1 MKRRVSSFIIA
12 LALCLNLFP
21 VWVFAADAGA
31 GDGLCPHHPEHTD
44 ACGYAAPVSEQE
56 CAHAHDD
63 SCYTAQ
69 TNCVHQHT
77 AQCDPDPD
85 GAAGADGLA
94 LCAHVCTQ
102 DSGCVTLTLAC
113 PHEHDDAC
121 GYVPA
126 APGAPCG
133 FDCRICP
140 VEDLIGRLPRSVSAG
155 DADQVRTQLDQI
167 YALYGE
173 LSADEQ
179 RQVDLSPCAALLD
192 QLDGMSSEVLDDSL
206 PDMSTI
212 DKIIF
217 DADRSYSS
225 PYLVE
230 KPTMIDT
237 KGHTLTG
244 PNSSAIQIAET
255 GELYFAGKAVSE
267 KGAGVE
273 VQTGGLL
280 SITEQGTAIKGTTY
294 ALDVASGGRVQLSAG
309 TYNGRIAA
317 IRAEDGDLSALLA
330 QGYSYFDPSGKPLSL
345 AEAAAAK
352 TVTVGLCVDHP
363 NKSYAHTAGT
373 TEHTWT
379 CTVCKA
385 EEPEMC
391 TFPFDENGIGSC
403 VCGNGI
409 EIDVDED
416 DLADLVY
423 DGTLKPGRVGL
434 TITLTDGSNKVLV
447 KDTDYKV
454 DYQPRV
460 DAGEI
465 TVTVTGLTFHGT
477 FTKTYQVNQDRPALA
492 WDTAAKPVPIVV
504 AYDGEAVEASTPE
517 QTNDL
522 PPVKINILSTDD
534 LQGYLQYSHRKLGET
549 DYTDGLPI
557 NAGQY
562 EVIVSLPEMQ
572 NFEAAVSDPIELT
585 ISKIA
590 PIATPPM
597 ATTPTFNGKA
607 QELVTP
613 GTRKDVAVRDGVEIE
628 FAENQAGPYSTAIP
642 TGVNAGDYTV
652 WYRTQE
658 SENYSATPATKVGG
672 VLIQRKPLTPFV
684 TLSDYTYLYDGGFK
698 EPKVTVKDDDDATV
712 LLDIEYQVT
721 YQDNRDVGT
730 AKAVVEDKPGGN
742 YAIDRVEVEFQITQR
757 TQETLSITQ
766 KPNSVTYGDVFT
778 LGTSGGSGSGSVTWA
793 ITSGADV
800 AKVDANSGQITVTGD
815 GTATVKATK
824 SGSVTRAGNY
834 EDATDTWTFTAV
846 KKPVTAIVTAE
857 DKPYDGTTAASV
869 HAVVEQGILPG
880 DAVRIDGLTGTFG
893 DADAG
898 ADKTVRVDITNAK
911 ISGNNSEHYKVSY
924 SSTTVTA
931 TIHKAVAEIPAPP
944 AAAVLTYDG
953 TAQTLIAA
961 GAGTAPAGLPVEY
974 ALSEDGPYSTDL
986 PKGTA
991 AGDYTVWYR
1000 IQETANYTGKAPASV
1015 TVTIAK
1021 KAVTPAIA
1029 LSGDGLQ
1036 TDSTTPYF
1044 YIYDG
1049 SAKEPAVTL
1058 TEADGTAI
1066 PAAEYTVAYRNNV
1079 EYGIATVTATAKA
1092 DGNYAFTDV
1101 EETFQIQKRKA
1112 QLVTAPE
1119 AAGDPLTFNTRAQRL
1134 VTPGAGEGGTVVYSV
1149 DGGAYSELIPTG
1161 TKAKDYTVLYK
1172 VAGDDNHSDSD
1183 VGTVIVTI
1191 APKPVTATIELL
1203 DENGD
1208 PLVNYVYDGSAK
1220 EPQVVVKDGSTEIA
1234 AKEYNVVY
1242 RDNVDAGEAK
1252 VNITDKPGGNYTV
1265 TGSDTFVIVKANIVF
1280 TQPPSAAAIIYD
1292 GAAHELLVP
1301 GVTSG
1306 GEVLYALG
1314 SATSTYTAAIP
1325 QATKAGNYTVY
1336 YKVVGDKNHNDFSIA
1351 QVPVTIQRKELTTI
1365 GIELIPDH
1373 FEYDGTVKLPQVV
1386 VKDGKTVLPE
1396 EEYTWTCTETAS
1408 PKDQGTYTITIQ
1420 DAPGGN
1426 YDLTGVTG
1434 NTATF
1439 TIGQTAQAELKIEG
1453 KPADTVYGDT
1463 FTLRTSGGTS
1473 SSAVTWSVT
1482 GGTAAAVDAATGQV
1496 TVTGVGQVT
1505 ITATNP
1511 GGQNYLP
1518 VSDSWTFTAQP
1529 KPVTAEVT
1537 VAGKPYDGGTAATVT
1552 AVDIAAGGLVGT
1564 DAVTIDPASITAAF
1578 DTPNVG
1584 TGKTVTLDTSKVRVT
1599 GADAEKYDIRYPET
1613 ASADITQATT
1623 SITAQPQK
1631 IDPLTY
1637 NREAQALVTAGE
1649 TNVGFLV
1656 YSLDG
1661 TSFSP
1666 EIPTGTGAGT
1676 YTVHYK
1682 VEGTADYTGAA
1693 GGEIDV
1699 AIAPKR
1705 ITPKIELSESS
1716 YVYDG
1721 SKKEPK
1727 ITVKDGNTVIEEE
1740 QYTVAWAGTQGQ
1752 TDAQMLIAAD
1762 TYTATIETVTNGNY
1776 IFTATAKVV
1785 IAAATQ
1791 DALKITGKPERVC
1804 YGDTI
1809 VTLDTTGGSG
1819 NGTVKWGLTAGGTSS
1834 TIDAA
1839 TGRLTVK
1846 DTGSITVTAERT
1858 VPNYGTVSD
1867 TWTFTVEPKP
1877 VTAVV
1882 TVTGKTYD
1890 GTTAVAPGNIT
1901 AVVKPGD
1908 LVDLADTITITGL
1921 TGSYQDA
1928 GAGTGKT
1935 VVLDSTGASTTADP
1949 AKYTVSYPATALADI
1964 TPKQVTVTVALSGDG
1979 LHTDD
1984 SVTPPTY
1991 SYDYDGAEKT
2001 PNVTV
2006 TADDGAVLAAGDYD
2020 VSYADNRNVG
2030 QATVTV
2036 AAKAG
2041 GNYTFNAVEVEF
2053 AIRRAGAALTS
2064 TPQAKDLTYDGTA
2077 QDLVSVGTATGG
2089 TVVYSL
2095 KKDAS
2100 YAPDDP
2106 DGYSEKIPQKTDA
2119 GTYIVY
2125 YKVRGDANH
2134 ADTAPSPVSVTIK
2147 PKQIDPAIT
2156 LTPDRPYVYDGAAHE
2171 PTVTVQDGAVTI
2183 DAAEYSVSYRDNVG
2197 AGTATVTVSNANG
2210 RNYTV
2215 NGTAV
2220 FQIAKA
2226 APVFTAPQPIGGLQ
2240 YTGAA
2245 QALVT
2250 AGGSNDGTVVY
2261 SVNGGNYSATV
2272 PTAVPRGAYTI
2283 QYKVVGDANH
2293 SDTAPATLTV
2303 VIGKNRVNDPTISL
2317 SSTRFVYNNSP
2328 QRPTVTVYDAGGR
2341 PIPEQEYAVA
2351 IAGTK
2356 GNDLVDVDTYT
2367 VTVTTP
2373 DSSNYDIQGDNT
2385 RTYEIVPADQE
2396 NISITGTQALVRYG
2410 DDIQLGVTGGGAGGT
2425 ITWTVEGKGGGT
2437 IDSTI
2442 GGTGLLAVRDVGPIM
2457 VTVKCSKGGNYSDVS
2472 AVWEF
2477 NAGKKPVTA
2486 VVTGVDR
2493 SYVENDRTAA
2503 VNAAVPQREL
2513 VSGDSIT
2520 ITGLTGTFDD
2530 DSVGTDKKVTVDS
2543 SSPSV
2548 SGTNAERYDIT
2559 YPAGTT
2565 ASILGVAATVDT
2577 EPAPVPSLTYDAS
2590 QAQVLVTAGSATGG
2604 TMVYSLDGTSF
2615 APGLPTAKNAGT
2627 YTVYFK
2633 AQGDRNH
2640 TDSEAKSVQ
2649 VTIARQGVTPQIELS
2664 PPRAPYDGGVKRPD
2678 VTLRDNANN
2687 VIPAGEYKVTYV
2699 SDSGENWTDKGD
2711 YTVKIEDISGGNY
2724 SVSTSTAKFTIDATA
2739 QAPLEIVN
2747 KPGLVYYG
2755 DTFTLSAVGGSGGA
2769 KVQWSSSDEN
2779 VAMIDAN
2786 GLVTIKGPG
2795 AATITATKTGGGNYD
2810 TAAAAYPLNA
2820 LRKPVTAIVTAD
2832 DKVFNGKT
2840 NATIHITWEKGALVG
2855 TDQIDTSSLSGAF
2868 EDEHAGTNK
2877 TVTVAGTVVP
2887 DTTAQ
2892 KYEITIP
2899 STATASILKAEA
2911 TAPSLTANDW
2921 VYDGT
2926 ARDLVSGGDA
2936 NTLYAESKDGVYSA
2950 TVPTK
2955 TDAGTYTVW
2964 YKEKG
2969 DADHNDSAPQAIQVT
2984 VSRKPLTADD
2994 ANVELSGGGVQ
3005 KDTDKTYYCMYDGSE
3020 KEPSVIIKDGSAT
3033 IAAGEYAVRYSGNR
3047 DVGTATITITSEPG
3061 GNYEV
3066 NGSVSFEIRQGGAV
3080 LTRSPEAKDLTY
3092 TGQDQ
3097 ELVSVGAATGGTV
3110 VYSLDKDASDDP
3122 DDPDGYSEKIPQKT
3136 AAGTYIVYY
3145 KVRGDA
3151 NHADGTA
3158 VGSVTVT
3165 IKPKEIV
3172 SPKITVSGTYTY
3184 DGAPKEPSGS
3194 AVTVE
3199 DGATLIPSSEYA
3211 LSYQNNIDA
3220 GTATVIVT
3228 NANGGD
3234 YIVSG
3239 TATFTIAKASIDAGN
3254 IIAPAGRENLPYNGA
3269 EQTLAQAGSAAE
3281 GTMVYSLDKGG
3292 PYSPAIPTG
3301 KDRGDYTVWY
3311 KVQGGGN
3318 YEDSTPASVAAS
3330 IVPNAVTKPT
3340 IQVTPPS
3347 VAFNGEKQEPT
3358 VAVQDDSGLPIDGS
3372 EYKVTYTDGGGNP
3385 VTGPT
3390 NVGTYTLTIT
3400 GTTGNYTFTA
3410 NRTAPFEIVPA
3421 GQTPLI
3427 ITGTRER
3434 VYYGD
3439 TIQLDTT
3446 GGNGTVTW
3454 SIDNNTLAGITAD
3467 GLLTIKGVG
3476 QIVVTA
3482 TSSAS
3487 GYADQTATWRL
3498 HAEKKPVT
3506 AVVTAAAKPYDTT
3519 TAATVTAALQSGD
3532 LVGGD
3537 VVTIKLAGSFEDP
3550 NAGTDKKV
3558 IVDSTAP
3565 DFTGSK
3571 GHENYQIAYPR
3582 TTTASILKA
3591 QATDVKAPEAATG
3604 LTYTGDPQALVA
3616 EGSAT
3621 GGVMEYS
3628 LDGKTYSPSLP
3639 TGTNAGS
3646 YEIWYRVKGDGNHE
3660 DTAGEK
3666 LAVPVEIA
3674 QQTVAETD
3682 LIVEF
3687 APPGASYDGQVHRPS
3702 VTVMDGG
3709 GRTIPASEY
3718 SVDYGSTDWTS
3729 VRTHTVTITNK
3740 TGGNYVIPEKSAD
3753 FEILVAGQDPLS
3765 IVGQPGAVRYGDTFT
3780 LSTSGGSGTG
3790 AVSWTSSDTTVAVI
3804 DQNGLVSVRTS
3815 GGPVTITATKAAGGG
3830 FGAMTATWTFSAGKR
3845 SVTPMV
3851 TADDKVFDGTM
3862 NADLRTAWKDG
3873 DLLPGDTIDLTF
3885 LSGTFSDPNVGANKT
3900 VRISGTA
3907 PANDKYAISI
3917 PAATTASITPKPATV
3932 TGVAPNPDLVY
3943 TGRPLELVTEG
3954 SANGG
3959 DVAYSRDGVSYTLEV
3974 PTGTNAGDYS
3984 VWYKALA
3991 GENHKDSAAVKVNV
4005 TIEPKP
4011 VTNPEIDLS
4020 SDSFDYD
4027 GTAKRPD
4034 VVVKDGNTVIAPSE
4048 YTVSYQNNT
4057 AVGTATVVITDAD
4070 GGNYTVSGTESFT
4083 IKAGTAALKD
4093 LPQPRELTY
4102 TGSLQQLVTP
4112 GTAVNGSV
4120 VYALDDEN
4128 GTYSASIPRGKD
4140 AGDYQVWYKVKG
4152 GNGADDT
4159 QPESVTVTIQPKQ
4172 VDPTDLTVLLNNQY
4186 AYSTPYTGS
4195 AITPAPTVILGGQTL
4210 TVGSYQVGYSNNTS
4224 VGTATVTVQSTGRNY
4239 RFFKAVTFEITKGK
4253 AKFLAP
4259 PTARENLVYTGEAQE
4274 LVEAGF
4280 ATDGPM
4286 LYSTDGYTYFPSI
4299 PKAVE
4304 RGKHYVM
4311 AKVQGN
4317 AMLED
4322 SDPVILSVTIG
4333 TNVVASP
4340 TVVLSA
4346 NQMTYTGKELKPTV
4360 TVADDNN
4367 KPIPAGEYT
4376 VTYSDNI
4383 NVGTGKIQIAS
4394 RGDNYSFTASATFE
4408 IVGADQPALTITG
4421 KQDAVYYGDTIQLG
4435 VSGPGTG
4442 TVAWASSDT
4451 DVAAIDQNGVVTVK
4465 KAGSATIT
4473 ATMAAGGGYKEAAGT
4488 WTFLAKAKPVKA
4500 VVSAADKPY
4509 DGGTEAQ
4516 LTVAVSGLVGSDTFD
4531 VSAEG
4536 RFADAAVG
4544 TNKTVFIDRL
4554 TVADEVRAK
4563 YDISWPATT
4572 TASITQKTA
4581 QVTAEPKAKDGLK
4594 YTGDALELIV
4604 PGTAEG
4610 GNLAY
4615 SLDGGS
4621 YTFAVPKATDAG
4633 SYTVWYKVAASD
4645 GNYKDSAPEKVEATI
4660 GVNTDSPTVLC
4671 MPPTVQYDGTEKTP
4685 TVVVRDGSGG
4695 IIPESEYTVELPT
4708 PRIMVGDY
4716 TVTVTDKTGGNY
4728 DFTQAVTGTFKIVKS
4743 SQAPLSITDR
4753 PANVCYGDTFC
4764 LSAIGGSGSGAIV
4777 WSIDKTDIA
4786 TIDANGVVSVKDTGG
4801 FTVTAYRKGADGYSD
4816 SMLDSVPF
4824 VAKVK
4829 PVSPVVTAKDKKYDG
4844 KPDATLTA
4852 SWKSGDLVGD
4862 DELTLTVTGQFDSS
4876 DAGTNKRVDIVTHAA
4891 TGANA
4896 SKYAITW
4903 PDSTTASI
4911 YKVDA
4916 KLDTP
4921 PSDPGL
4927 TYDGSAQALV
4937 IGGTTV
4943 GGIGKIEYSLRQNG
4957 AYSQDIPTGTDAG
4970 PYTVWYRV
4978 ADSVNYTGIAAASI
4992 EVRIGQR
4999 TPTISTAPTASGS
5012 AGQRLSEVGLSG
5024 GAVSVPGAFAWTDPT
5039 AIVVAGKAYEVTF
5052 TPADTV
5058 NYTTATCQVV
5068 ALAGSASTPGGS
5080 SPSGGSSGGG
5090 AGTAGTS
5097 MQTTVQ
5103 NGTAST
5109 VVSAADGSK
5118 LVKEAVESQS
5128 RTIVIKPEIPGTVT
5142 KTQVSIPASTV
5153 SQIQRETGAALTI
5166 STPIADATIPHEAL
5180 DALGREGGTV
5190 SVAAEQ
5196 TGQSVALTLTAGG
5209 KNVERVPGGLTLT
5222 VPAENAGPGT
5232 VAVLVREDGT
5242 RETIQKS
5249 VVENGA
5255 VSIPLDGPATVEI
5268 VDNSKAFADVA
5279 PTDWA
5284 ADAVAFASAREL
5296 FSGTSETTFSPEET
5310 MSRGML
5316 ATVLYRL
5323 EGQPDQAL
5331 TMEDL
5336 GHGYSDVSS
5345 EEWYADGIAWAAENG
5360 IVNGYGDDRFGPND
5374 SVTRE
5379 QFVVMLWR
5387 YAGSPEAKSDRALA
5401 FTDADQ
5407 ASAYALEALRWA
5419 VENGVLNGHG
5429 NGRLAPGGTATRAE
5443 AAQMLKNFM
5452 ENT

>member
-21 VWVFAADAGA
+21 VWVFAADTGA
-31 GDGLCPHHPEHTD
+31 GGGLCPHHPEHTD

-69 TNCVHQHT
+69 TSCVHQHT
-77 AQCDPDPD
+77 AQCDPDLDPD
-85 GAAGADGLA
+85 GAAGADGPA

-102 DSGCVTLTLAC
+102 DSGCVTLTPAC

-140 VEDLIGRLPRSVSAG
+140 IEDLIGRLPRNVSSG
-155 DADQVRTQLDQI
+155 DGDQVRAQLDQI

-192 QLDGMSSEVLDDSL
+192 QLDDMSSEVLDDSL

-212 DKIIF
+212 DKIF
-217 DADRSYSS
+217 LDADKSRTS

-237 KGHTLTG
+237 KGHTLTAT
-244 PNSSAIQIAET
+244 NSSAIQIAET
-255 GELYFAGKAVSE
+255 GELYLAGKVVSE

-280 SITEQGTAIKGTTY
+280 SVTEQGTAIKGTTY
-294 ALDVASGGRVQLSAG
+294 GLDVASGGRVQLSAG
-309 TYNGRIAA
+309 TYNGRTAA
-317 IRAEDGDLSALLA
+317 IRAGDGDLSALLA
-330 QGYSYFDPSGKPLSL
+330 QGYAYFDTAGKSLSL
-345 AEAAAAK
+345 EDAAAAK

-391 TFPFDENGIGSC
+391 TFTFDETGTGSC

-409 EIDVDED
+409 EIAVDESA
-416 DLADLVY
+416 LADLVY
-423 DGTLKPGRVGL
+423 DGTLKPGQVAL
-434 TITLTDGSNKVLV
+434 TVTLTDGSDRVLV

-454 DYQPRV
+454 DFQSRV

-465 TVTVTGLTFHGT
+465 TVTVTGITFQGT

-492 WDTAAKPVPIVV
+492 WDTTAKPVPIVV
-504 AYDGEAVEASTPE
+504 DYDGEAVEASTPE

-522 PPVKINILSTDD
+522 PPVKINIQSTTDD
-534 LQGYLQYSHRKLGET
+534 LQGFLQYSHRKQGEP
-549 DYTDGLPI
+549 DYTDGLPT
-557 NAGQY
+557 NAGRY

-572 NFEAAVSDPIELT
+572 NFEAAVSDPIEL
-585 ISKIA
+585 IINKIA
-590 PIATPPM
+590 PIATPPA
-597 ATTPTFNGKA
+597 ATKPIFNGRA

-613 GTRKDVAVRDGVEIE
+613 GTRKDVAVRDGVEIQ
-628 FAENQAGPYSTAIP
+628 FAENEAGPYSAAIP
-642 TGVNAGDYTV
+642 TGVNAGNYTV

-658 SENYSATPATKVGG
+658 SENYNATPATKVDG

-800 AKVDANSGQITVTGD
+800 AKVDANSGQVTVTGD

-824 SGSVTRAGNY
+824 SGSATRAGNY

-846 KKPVTAIVTAE
+846 QKPVTAIVTAE
-857 DKPYDGTTAASV
+857 DKPYDSTKDAAV
-869 HAVVEQGILPG
+869 HAVVEEGVLSG
-880 DAVRIDGLTGTFG
+880 DAVTIAGLTGTFD
-893 DADAG
+893 DAEAG
-898 ADKTVRVDITNAK
+898 ADKTVRVDTTNAR

-931 TIHKAVAEIPAPP
+931 TIHKAVAEIATPP
-944 AAAVLTYDG
+944 AAATLTYDG
-953 TAQTLIAA
+953 TAQTLIDA
-961 GAGTAPAGLPVEY
+961 GAETTPANLPVEY

-991 AGDYTVWYR
+991 AGNYTVWYK

-1015 TVTIAK
+1015 PVTIAK

-1029 LSGDGLQ
+1029 LGGDGLQ
-1036 TDSTTPYF
+1036 TDSTATPPTYF

-1049 SAKEPAVTL
+1049 AAKEPAVTL
-1058 TEADGTAI
+1058 TEAGGTAI

-1079 EYGIATVTATAKA
+1079 GVGTATVTVTAKA
-1092 DGNYAFTDV
+1092 DGNYSFPDV
-1101 EETFQIQKRKA
+1101 EETFAIRQRKA

-1119 AAGDPLTFNTRAQRL
+1119 AAGDPLTYNTRPQRL
-1134 VTPGAGEGGTVVYSV
+1134 VTPGAGEGGVMVYSV
-1149 DGGAYSELIPTG
+1149 DGGTTYSEQIPTK
-1161 TKAKDYTVLYK
+1161 TDAAEYTVHYK
-1172 VAGDDNHSDSD
+1172 VAGDANHSDSD

-1220 EPQVVVKDGSTEIA
+1220 KPRVVVKDGSTVIA
-1234 AKEYNVVY
+1234 AGEYNVIY
-1242 RDNVDAGEAK
+1242 SNNVDAGEAK

-1265 TGSDTFVIVKANIVF
+1265 TGSATFVIVKTNIVF
-1280 TQPPSAAAIIYD
+1280 TQPPSAAAIVYD

-1325 QATKAGNYTVY
+1325 QATKAGDYTVY
-1336 YKVVGDKNHNDFSIA
+1336 YKVVGDKNHNDFSIT

-1365 GIELIPDH
+1365 GIELIPDR

-1396 EEYTWTCTETAS
+1396 EEYTWTCDETS
-1408 PKDQGTYTITIQ
+1408 PTNQGTYTITIQ
-1420 DAPGGN
+1420 DATGGN
-1426 YDLTGVTG
+1426 YDLSKATG

-1439 TIGQTAQAELKIEG
+1439 TIGQTAQAELKIED

-1463 FTLRTSGGTS
+1463 FTLGTSGGTS
-1473 SSAVTWSVT
+1473 SSAVTWKVT
-1482 GGTAAAVDAATGQV
+1482 GGTAAAVNENTGEV

-1511 GGQNYLP
+1511 GDQNYLP

-1537 VAGKPYDGGTAATVT
+1537 VAGKPYDGGTAATVD
-1552 AVDIAAGGLVGT
+1552 AVAIAAGDLVGG
-1564 DAVTIDPASITAAF
+1564 DVVTIDPASITAAF

-1584 TGKTVTLDTSKVRVT
+1584 TDKTVTLDTSKVQVT
-1599 GADAEKYDIRYPET
+1599 GADAGKYDISYPET
-1613 ASADITQATT
+1613 VRSEITQAAA
-1623 SITAQPQK
+1623 SITTLPQK

-1637 NREAQALVTAGE
+1637 NREAQALVTAGK

-1682 VEGTADYTGAA
+1682 VEGTADYTGVAEA
-1693 GGEIDV
+1693 TIDV
-1699 AIAPKR
+1699 TIGPKS

-1727 ITVKDGNTVIEEE
+1727 ITVKDGNAVIEEE
-1740 QYTVAWAGTQGQ
+1740 QYTVAWAGTKGQ
-1752 TDAQMLIAAD
+1752 TDAEMLIAAD
-1762 TYTATIETVTNGNY
+1762 TYTATIETVANGNY
-1776 IFTATAKVV
+1776 TFTATAEVT
-1785 IAAATQ
+1785 IAEATQ
-1791 DALKITGKPERVC
+1791 DALKITGKPEHVR

-1819 NGTVKWGLTAGGTSS
+1819 NGTVKWSLTTGGTSS
-1834 TIDAA
+1834 TIDPD

-1846 DTGSITVTAERT
+1846 DTGSITVKAERT

-1867 TWTFTVEPKP
+1867 SWTFTVEPKP

-1890 GTTAVAPGNIT
+1890 RTTDVADGAIT
-1901 AVVKPGD
+1901 AVVSTSD
-1908 LVDLADTITITGL
+1908 LVDSGDTITITGL

-1935 VVLDSTGASTTADP
+1935 VVLDSTNASTTADP
-1949 AKYTVSYPATALADI
+1949 DKYAVSYPATALADI
-1964 TPKQVTVTVALSGDG
+1964 APKQVTVTVELSGDG
-1979 LHTDD
+1979 LHTDTTA
-1984 SVTPPTY
+1984 TPKY

-2001 PNVTV
+2001 PDVTV
-2006 TADDGAVLAAGDYD
+2006 TADDGTELSAGDYD
-2020 VSYADNRNVG
+2020 VSYANNRNVG

-2041 GNYTFNAVEVEF
+2041 GNYTFNAVEVKF
-2053 AIRRAGAALTS
+2053 TIQRAGAVLTS

-2095 KKDAS
+2095 DK
-2100 YAPDDP
+2100 DDP
-2106 DGYSEKIPQKTDA
+2106 AGYSEAIPQKTNA

-2147 PKQIDPAIT
+2147 PKPVDPAIT
-2156 LTPDRPYVYDGAAHE
+2156 LTPDRDYVYDGAAHK
-2171 PTVTVQDGAVTI
+2171 PTVTVKDGAVTI
-2183 DAAEYSVSYRDNVG
+2183 APAEYSVSYRDNVN
-2197 AGTATVTVSNANG
+2197 AGTATVTVGNANG
-2210 RNYTV
+2210 GNYTV

-2226 APVFTAPQPIGGLQ
+2226 APAVTAPTAIAGLQ
-2240 YTGAA
+2240 YNGAA

-2272 PTAVPRGAYTI
+2272 PTAVARGAYKI
-2283 QYKVVGDANH
+2283 QYKVLGDANH
-2293 SDTAPATLTV
+2293 SDTAPVELTV
-2303 VIGKNRVNDPTISL
+2303 EIGKNTVNDPTISL
-2317 SSTRFVYNNSP
+2317 SSNRFVYNNSP

-2341 PIPEQEYAVA
+2341 PIPEQEYEVT

-2356 GNDLVDVDTYT
+2356 GNDLVNVDTYT

-2373 DSSNYDIQGDNT
+2373 VSSNYDIQGVNT
-2385 RTYEIVPADQE
+2385 RDYEIVPADQE

-2425 ITWTVEGKGGGT
+2425 ITWTVKGKNGGT
-2437 IDSTI
+2437 IDSEI
-2442 GGTGLLAVRDVGPIM
+2442 GGTGLLTVRDVGPVV
-2457 VTVKCSKGGNYSDVS
+2457 VTVTCSKGGNYSDVS

-2486 VVTGVDR
+2486 VLTGVDR
-2493 SYVENDRTAA
+2493 PYAENDRTAE
-2503 VNAAVPQREL
+2503 VNAVVPQREL

-2520 ITGLTGTFDD
+2520 ITGLTGVFDD

-2548 SGTNAERYDIT
+2548 SGTNAGRYDIT

-2577 EPAPVPSLTYDAS
+2577 KPEPVSSLTYDAG
-2590 QAQVLVTAGSATGG
+2590 QAQALVTPGSATGG

-2640 TDSEAKSVQ
+2640 TDSEAESVQ
-2649 VTIARQGVTPQIELS
+2649 ATIDRQGVTPQIELS

-2678 VTLRDNANN
+2678 VTLRDAKNN

-2699 SDSGENWTDKGD
+2699 SDSGENWTDKGE

-2724 SVSTSTAKFTIDATA
+2724 SVSESTAEFTIDATA

-2747 KPGLVYYG
+2747 KPGLVHYG
-2755 DTFTLSAVGGSGGA
+2755 DTFTLSAVGGSGGEQ
-2769 KVQWSSSDEN
+2769 VQWSSSDGN
-2779 VAMIDAN
+2779 IAQIDAN
-2786 GLVTIKGPG
+2786 GFVTIKGTG
-2795 AATITATKTGGGNYD
+2795 SATITATKAGGGNYD
-2810 TAAAAYPLNA
+2810 TATATYPLNA
-2820 LRKPVTAIVTAD
+2820 LSKPVTAIVTAD
-2832 DKVFNGKT
+2832 DKVFDGKT
-2840 NATIHITWEKGALVG
+2840 NAVIHITWENGALVG
-2855 TDQIDTSSLSGAF
+2855 TDQIDTSDLRGAF
-2868 EDEHAGTNK
+2868 VDEHAGTNK
-2877 TVTVAGTVVP
+2877 TVNVTGTVVS
-2887 DTTAQ
+2887 DATAQ
-2892 KYEITIP
+2892 KYDITIP

-2911 TAPSLTANDW
+2911 TAPNLTANDR

-2926 ARDLVSGGDA
+2926 AQALVTGGNDA

-2955 TDAGTYTVW
+2955 IDAGTYTVW

-2984 VSRKPLTADD
+2984 VSRKTLAAGD

-3005 KDTDKTYYCMYDGSE
+3005 KDTDGTYYCAYDGSE
-3020 KEPSVIIKDGSAT
+3020 KEPSVIIKDGSAV
-3033 IAAGEYAVRYSGNR
+3033 IPAGEYAVRYSDNR
-3047 DVGTATITITSEPG
+3047 DVGTATVTITSEPG

-3066 NGSVSFEIRQGGAV
+3066 SGSVQFEIREGSAQ

-3097 ELVSVGAATGGTV
+3097 ELVTVGAATGGHIEYALDGVT
-3110 VYSLDKDASDDP
+3110 YSRD
-3122 DDPDGYSEKIPQKT
+3122 IPK
-3136 AAGTYIVYY
+3136 AANAGTYTVSY
-3145 KVRGDA
+3145 KVVGDD
-3151 NHADGTA
+3151 NHADGTTM
-3158 VGSVTVT
+3158 GSVTVT
-3165 IKPKEIV
+3165 IKPREIV
-3172 SPKITVSGTYTY
+3172 SPKITVSGTYIY
-3184 DGAPKEPSGS
+3184 DGNPKEPKDTD
-3194 AVTVE
+3194 VTVE
-3199 DGATLIPSSEYA
+3199 DGSTTIPDSEYT
-3211 LSYQNNIDA
+3211 LSYRDNIDA

-3228 NANGGD
+3228 NANGGN

-3239 TATFTIAKASIDAGN
+3239 TATFTIAKASIDPADITAPTSLGN
-3254 IIAPAGRENLPYNGA
+3254 LRYNGA
-3269 EQTLAQAGSAAE
+3269 EQALAQAGSADK
-3281 GTMVYSLDKGG
+3281 GTMVYSLDQNG
-3292 PYSPAIPTG
+3292 PYSPAIPTK

-3318 YEDSTPASVAAS
+3318 YQDSTPASVTAS
-3330 IVPNAVTKPT
+3330 IIPNEVTKPT

-3347 VAFNGEKQEPT
+3347 VTFNGERQEPT

-3372 EYKVTYTDGGGNP
+3372 EYSVTYTDANDAP

-3390 NVGTYTLTIT
+3390 NVGEYTLTIT
-3400 GTTGNYTFTA
+3400 AATGNYTFTA
-3410 NRTAPFEIVPA
+3410 NCTATFEIVPA

-3476 QIVVTA
+3476 QVVVTA

-3506 AVVTAAAKPYDTT
+3506 AVVTAAAKTYDGNT
-3519 TAATVTAALQSGD
+3519 TADVTATLQSGD
-3532 LVGGD
+3532 LVDGD
-3537 VVTIKLAGSFEDP
+3537 TVTIKLKGSFEDP

-3565 DFTGSK
+3565 DFTGST

-3591 QATDVKAPEAATG
+3591 QVTDLEAPEAAAG

-3666 LAVPVEIA
+3666 LAAPVKIA
-3674 QQTVAETD
+3674 RQTVAETD

-3687 APPGASYDGQVHRPS
+3687 TPPGASYDGQVHRPS
-3702 VTVMDGG
+3702 VTVMDAG

-3718 SVDYGSTDWTS
+3718 SVGYGATDWTG
-3729 VRTHTVTITNK
+3729 VGTHTVTITNK
-3740 TGGNYVIPEKSAD
+3740 TGGNYVIPEKSAV

-3790 AVSWTSSDTTVAVI
+3790 AVSWTSSDTTVAAI
-3804 DQNGLVSVRTS
+3804 DQNGLVRVLTS

-3845 SVTPMV
+3845 SVTPVV
-3851 TADDKVFDGTM
+3851 TADDKVFDGNV
-3862 NADLRTAWKDG
+3862 NASLHAAWKDG
-3873 DLLPGDTIDLTF
+3873 DLLPDDTIDLTS
-3885 LSGTFSDPNVGANKT
+3885 LSGTFSDPNVGTNKT

-3907 PANDKYAISI
+3907 PASDKYAISI
-3917 PAATTASITPKPATV
+3917 PATTTASITPKPATV
-3932 TGVAPNPDLVY
+3932 TGVAPNTDLVY

-3954 SANGG
+3954 SADGG
-3959 DVAYSRDGVSYTLEV
+3959 NVAYSRDGVSYTLEV
-3974 PTGTNAGDYS
+3974 PTGTKAGEYS

-3991 GENHKDSAAVKVNV
+3991 GENHKDSAAVKVIV
-4005 TIEPKP
+4005 TIEPKE
-4011 VTNPEIDLS
+4011 VTAPTIELS

-4034 VVVKDGNTVIAPSE
+4034 VVVKDGSTVIAPSE

-4057 AVGTATVVITDAD
+4057 AVGDATVTITDAE
-4070 GGNYTVSGTESFT
+4070 GGNYTVSGTKNFT

-4112 GTAVNGSV
+4112 GTAVNGRV
-4120 VYALDDEN
+4120 VYALDE
-4128 GTYSASIPRGKD
+4128 GGPYSASIPRGKD
-4140 AGDYQVWYKVKG
+4140 AGDYEVWYKVQG
-4152 GNGADDT
+4152 DNGAADT
-4159 QPESVTVTIQPKQ
+4159 EPDLVTVTIQPKQ
-4172 VDPTDLTVLLNNQY
+4172 VDPMDLTVLLNNQY
-4186 AYSTPYTGS
+4186 AYSTTYTGS
-4195 AITPAPTVILGGQTL
+4195 PITPAPTVILGGQTL
-4210 TVGSYQVGYSNNTS
+4210 TVGSYLPIYSNNTN
-4224 VGTATVTVQSTGRNY
+4224 VGTATVTVQSMGDGNY

-4253 AKFLAP
+4253 AKFLAR
-4259 PTARENLVYTGEAQE
+4259 PTAKGGLVYTGEAQE
-4274 LVEAGF
+4274 LVTKGF
-4280 ATDGPM
+4280 ATDGLV
-4286 LYSTDGYTYFPSI
+4286 LYSTDGYTYSLSI

-4304 RGKHYVM
+4304 QGEHYVI
-4311 AKVQGN
+4311 ARCR
-4317 AMLED
+4317 AM
-4322 SDPVILSVTIG
+4322 
-4333 TNVVASP
+4333 
-4340 TVVLSA
+4340 
-4346 NQMTYTGKELKPTV
+4346 
-4360 TVADDNN
+4360 
-4367 KPIPAGEYT
+4367 
-4376 VTYSDNI
+4376 
-4383 NVGTGKIQIAS
+4383 
-4394 RGDNYSFTASATFE
+4394 RC
-4408 IVGADQPALTITG
+4408 
-4421 KQDAVYYGDTIQLG
+4421 
-4435 VSGPGTG
+4435 
-4442 TVAWASSDT
+4442 WR
-4451 DVAAIDQNGVVTVK
+4451 
-4465 KAGSATIT
+4465 T
-4473 ATMAAGGGYKEAAGT
+4473 AT
-4488 WTFLAKAKPVKA
+4488 L
-4500 VVSAADKPY
+4500 
-4509 DGGTEAQ
+4509 
-4516 LTVAVSGLVGSDTFD
+4516 
-4531 VSAEG
+4531 
-4536 RFADAAVG
+4536 
-4544 TNKTVFIDRL
+4544 
-4554 TVADEVRAK
+4554 
-4563 YDISWPATT
+4563 
-4572 TASITQKTA
+4572 
-4581 QVTAEPKAKDGLK
+4581 
-4594 YTGDALELIV
+4594 
-4604 PGTAEG
+4604 
-4610 GNLAY
+4610 
-4615 SLDGGS
+4615 
-4621 YTFAVPKATDAG
+4621 
-4633 SYTVWYKVAASD
+4633 
-4645 GNYKDSAPEKVEATI
+4645 
-4660 GVNTDSPTVLC
+4660 
-4671 MPPTVQYDGTEKTP
+4671 
-4685 TVVVRDGSGG
+4685 
-4695 IIPESEYTVELPT
+4695 
-4708 PRIMVGDY
+4708 
-4716 TVTVTDKTGGNY
+4716 
-4728 DFTQAVTGTFKIVKS
+4728 
-4743 SQAPLSITDR
+4743 
-4753 PANVCYGDTFC
+4753 
-4764 LSAIGGSGSGAIV
+4764 
-4777 WSIDKTDIA
+4777 
-4786 TIDANGVVSVKDTGG
+4786 
-4801 FTVTAYRKGADGYSD
+4801 
-4816 SMLDSVPF
+4816 
-4824 VAKVK
+4824 
-4829 PVSPVVTAKDKKYDG
+4829 
-4844 KPDATLTA
+4844 
-4852 SWKSGDLVGD
+4852 
-4862 DELTLTVTGQFDSS
+4862 
-4876 DAGTNKRVDIVTHAA
+4876 
-4891 TGANA
+4891 
-4896 SKYAITW
+4896 
-4903 PDSTTASI
+4903 
-4911 YKVDA
+4911 
-4916 KLDTP
+4916 
-4921 PSDPGL
+4921 
-4927 TYDGSAQALV
+4927 
-4937 IGGTTV
+4937 
-4943 GGIGKIEYSLRQNG
+4943 
-4957 AYSQDIPTGTDAG
+4957 
-4970 PYTVWYRV
+4970 
-4978 ADSVNYTGIAAASI
+4978 
-4992 EVRIGQR
+4992 
-4999 TPTISTAPTASGS
+4999 
-5012 AGQRLSEVGLSG
+5012 
-5024 GAVSVPGAFAWTDPT
+5024 
-5039 AIVVAGKAYEVTF
+5039 
-5052 TPADTV
+5052 
-5058 NYTTATCQVV
+5058 
-5068 ALAGSASTPGGS
+5068 
-5080 SPSGGSSGGG
+5080 
-5090 AGTAGTS
+5090 
-5097 MQTTVQ
+5097 
-5103 NGTAST
+5103 
-5109 VVSAADGSK
+5109 
-5118 LVKEAVESQS
+5118 
-5128 RTIVIKPEIPGTVT
+5128 
-5142 KTQVSIPASTV
+5142 
-5153 SQIQRETGAALTI
+5153 
-5166 STPIADATIPHEAL
+5166 
-5180 DALGREGGTV
+5180 
-5190 SVAAEQ
+5190 
-5196 TGQSVALTLTAGG
+5196 
-5209 KNVERVPGGLTLT
+5209 
-5222 VPAENAGPGT
+5222 
-5232 VAVLVREDGT
+5232 
-5242 RETIQKS
+5242 
-5249 VVENGA
+5249 
-5255 VSIPLDGPATVEI
+5255 
-5268 VDNSKAFADVA
+5268 
-5279 PTDWA
+5279 
-5284 ADAVAFASAREL
+5284 
-5296 FSGTSETTFSPEET
+5296 
-5310 MSRGML
+5310 
-5316 ATVLYRL
+5316 
-5323 EGQPDQAL
+5323 
-5331 TMEDL
+5331 
-5336 GHGYSDVSS
+5336 
-5345 EEWYADGIAWAAENG
+5345 
-5360 IVNGYGDDRFGPND
+5360 
-5374 SVTRE
+5374 
-5379 QFVVMLWR
+5379 
-5387 YAGSPEAKSDRALA
+5387 
-5401 FTDADQ
+5401 
-5407 ASAYALEALRWA
+5407 
-5419 VENGVLNGHG
+5419 
-5429 NGRLAPGGTATRAE
+5429 
-5443 AAQMLKNFM
+5443 
-5452 ENT
+5452 

>member
-21 VWVFAADAGA
+21 VWVFAADTGA
-31 GDGLCPHHPEHTD
+31 GGGLCPHHPEHTD

-69 TNCVHQHT
+69 TSCVHQHT
-77 AQCDPDPD
+77 AQCDPDLDPD
-85 GAAGADGLA
+85 GAAGADGPA

-102 DSGCVTLTLAC
+102 DSGCVVLTPAC

-140 VEDLIGRLPRSVSAG
+140 IEDLIGRLPRSVSAS
-155 DADQVRTQLDQI
+155 DKDQVRAQLDQI

-192 QLDGMSSEVLDDSL
+192 QLDDMSSEVLDDSL

-212 DKIIF
+212 DKIIL
-217 DADRSYSS
+217 DADKSRTS

-244 PNSSAIQIAET
+244 TNSSAIQIAET
-255 GELYFAGKAVSE
+255 GELYLAGKVVSE

-280 SITEQGTAIKGTTY
+280 SVTEQGTAIKGTTY
-294 ALDVASGGRVQLSAG
+294 GLDVASGGRVQLSAG
-309 TYNGRIAA
+309 TYNGRTAA
-317 IRAEDGDLSALLA
+317 IRAGDGDLSALLA
-330 QGYSYFDPSGKPLSL
+330 QGYAYFDTAGKSLSL

-391 TFPFDENGIGSC
+391 TFTFDETGTGSC

-409 EIDVDED
+409 EIAVDESA
-416 DLADLVY
+416 LADLVY
-423 DGTLKPGRVGL
+423 DGTLKPGQVAL
-434 TITLTDGSNKVLV
+434 TVTLTDGSNKVLL
-447 KDTDYKV
+447 KGTDYNV

-465 TVTVTGLTFHGT
+465 TVTVTGITFHGT
-477 FTKTYQVNQDRPALA
+477 FTKTYLVSQDRPALE
-492 WDTAAKPVPIVV
+492 WDAAKPVSIVV
-504 AYDGEAVEASTPE
+504 DYDGEAVEASTPE
-517 QTNDL
+517 QTGDL
-522 PPVKINILSTDD
+522 PPVKINIQSTTDD
-534 LQGYLQYSHRKLGET
+534 LQDFLQYSHKKLEET
-549 DYTDGLPI
+549 DYTDGLPT

-572 NFEAAVSDPIELT
+572 NFEAAVSDPIGLT
-585 ISKIA
+585 INKID
-590 PIATPPM
+590 PIATAPT

-628 FAENQAGPYSTAIP
+628 FAENQAGPFSTAIP

-658 SENYSATPATKVGG
+658 SENYNATPATKVDG

-698 EPKVTVKDDDDATV
+698 EPKVTVKDDDDVTV
-712 LLDIEYQVT
+712 LLDIEYEVT

-742 YAIDRVEVEFQITQR
+742 YAIKPVEVKFQITQR
-757 TQETLSITQ
+757 TQDTLSITQ

-778 LGTSGGSGSGSVTWA
+778 LSTSGGSGSGRVTWA
-793 ITSGADV
+793 ITDGADV
-800 AKVDANSGQITVTGD
+800 ATVDANSGQVTVTGH

-824 SGSVTRAGNY
+824 SGAETRAGNY

-846 KKPVTAIVTAE
+846 QKPVTAIVTAE
-857 DKPYDGTTAASV
+857 DKPYDGTEIAAV
-869 HAVVEQGILPG
+869 HAVVKEGVLSG
-880 DAVRIDGLTGTFG
+880 DAVQIAGLTGTFG
-893 DADAG
+893 DAEAG

-911 ISGNNSEHYKVSY
+911 ITGKNSEHYEVSY

-991 AGDYTVWYR
+991 AGNYTVWYR
-1000 IQETANYTGKAPASV
+1000 IQETANYTGKAPESV
-1015 TVTIAK
+1015 PVTIAK
-1021 KAVTPAIA
+1021 KPVTPAIA

-1049 SAKEPAVTL
+1049 AAKEPAVTL
-1058 TEADGTAI
+1058 TEAGGTEI

-1079 EYGIATVTATAKA
+1079 GVGTATVTVTAKA
-1092 DGNYAFTDV
+1092 DGNYSFNDV
-1101 EETFQIQKRKA
+1101 TETFQIQKRKA

-1119 AAGDPLTFNTRAQRL
+1119 AAGDPLTYNTRPQRL

-1149 DGGAYSELIPTG
+1149 DGGATYSELIPTK
-1161 TKAKDYTVLYK
+1161 TDAADYTVHYK
-1172 VAGDDNHSDSD
+1172 VEGDTNHSDSD
-1183 VGTVIVTI
+1183 VGTVTVTI

-1203 DENGD
+1203 DEHGAF
-1208 PLVNYVYDGSAK
+1208 LVNYVYDGSAK
-1220 EPQVVVKDGSTEIA
+1220 KPQVVVKDGSTEIDA
-1234 AKEYNVVY
+1234 GEYNVIY
-1242 RDNVDAGEAK
+1242 SNNVDAGEAK

-1265 TGSDTFVIVKANIVF
+1265 TGSATFVIVKANIVF
-1280 TQPPSAAAIIYD
+1280 DPAPSAAPIVYD

-1301 GVTSG
+1301 GETSG

-1325 QATKAGNYTVY
+1325 QATKAGDYTVY
-1336 YKVVGDKNHNDFSIA
+1336 YKVVGDKNHNDFSIT

-1365 GIELIPDH
+1365 GIELIPDR

-1396 EEYTWTCTETAS
+1396 EEYTWTCTETS
-1408 PKDQGTYTITIQ
+1408 PTDQGTYTITIE

-1426 YDLTGVTG
+1426 YDLSKATG

-1439 TIGQTAQAELKIEG
+1439 TIGQTAQAELKIED

-1473 SSAVTWSVT
+1473 SSDVTWSVT
-1482 GGTAAAVDAATGQV
+1482 GGTAAAVDAATGEV

-1511 GGQNYLP
+1511 GDQNYLP

-1537 VAGKPYDGGTAATVT
+1537 VAEKPYDGGTAATVT
-1552 AVDIAAGGLVGT
+1552 AVAIAAGGLVGT
-1564 DAVTIDPASITAAF
+1564 DKVTIDPASITAAF

-1584 TGKTVTLDTSKVRVT
+1584 TDKTVTLDTSKVQVT
-1599 GADAEKYDIRYPET
+1599 GADVGKYDIRYPET
-1613 ASADITQATT
+1613 VDSEITQAAA
-1623 SITAQPQK
+1623 SITTAPQK

-1637 NREAQALVTAGE
+1637 NREAQALVTAGK

-1661 TSFSP
+1661 TSFSR

-1682 VEGTADYTGAA
+1682 VEGTADYTG
-1693 GGEIDV
+1693 V
-1699 AIAPKR
+1699 AEATIVVTIGPKS

-1727 ITVKDGNTVIEEE
+1727 ITVKDGNAVIEEE
-1740 QYTVAWAGTQGQ
+1740 QYTVTWAGTKSQG
-1752 TDAQMLIAAD
+1752 DDQMLIAAD
-1762 TYTATIETVTNGNY
+1762 TYTATIETVPNGNY
-1776 IFTATAKVV
+1776 TFTATAKVV
-1785 IAAATQ
+1785 IAEATQ
-1791 DALKITGKPERVC
+1791 DALKITGKSEHVR

-1819 NGTVKWGLTAGGTSS
+1819 NGTVKWSLTTGGTSS
-1834 TIDAA
+1834 TIDED
-1839 TGRLTVK
+1839 TGRLAVK
-1846 DTGSITVTAERT
+1846 DTGSITVKAERT

-1890 GTTAVAPGNIT
+1890 ATTAVADGAIT
-1901 AVVKPGD
+1901 AVVSTSD
-1908 LVDLADTITITGL
+1908 LVDPNDTFTISGL

-1935 VVLDSTGASTTADP
+1935 VVLDSTGANATADP
-1949 AKYTVSYPATALADI
+1949 AKYAVSYPATALADI
-1964 TPKQVTVTVALSGDG
+1964 EPKQVTVTVALSGDG
-1979 LHTDD
+1979 LHTDS

-2006 TADDGAVLAAGDYD
+2006 TADDGAKLAASDYD
-2020 VSYADNRNVG
+2020 VSYANNRNVG
-2030 QATVTV
+2030 EATVTV

-2041 GNYTFNAVEVEF
+2041 GNYTFNAVKVNF
-2053 AIRRAGAALTS
+2053 AIRRAGAVLTS

-2156 LTPDRPYVYDGAAHE
+2156 LTPDRPYVYDGMAHE
-2171 PTVTVQDGAVTI
+2171 PAVTVKDGAVTI
-2183 DAAEYSVSYRDNVG
+2183 APAEYSVSYRDNVG

-2210 RNYTV
+2210 GNYTV

-2272 PTAVPRGAYTI
+2272 PTAVARGTYTI

-2293 SDTAPATLTV
+2293 SDTDPATLTV
-2303 VIGKNRVNDPTISL
+2303 EIGKNTVNNPTISL
-2317 SSTRFVYNNSP
+2317 SSNRFVYNNSP

-2341 PIPEQEYAVA
+2341 PIPEQEYTVT
-2351 IAGTK
+2351 IAGTN
-2356 GNDLVDVDTYT
+2356 GNTGIVNVDTYT

-2373 DSSNYDIQGDNT
+2373 DSSNYDIQGINT
-2385 RTYEIVPADQE
+2385 RDYEIVPADQE

-2425 ITWTVEGKGGGT
+2425 ITWTVKGKGGGA
-2437 IDSTI
+2437 IDSEI
-2442 GGTGLLAVRDVGPIM
+2442 GGTGLLTVRDVGPM
-2457 VTVKCSKGGNYSDVS
+2457 VVTVKCSKGGNYSDVS

-2493 SYVENDRTAA
+2493 PYAKDNKSAE
-2503 VNAAVPQREL
+2503 VNAVVPQREL

-2548 SGTNAERYDIT
+2548 SGTNADRYDIT

-2577 EPAPVPSLTYDAS
+2577 APAPVPSLTYDAGR
-2590 QAQVLVTAGSATGG
+2590 AQVLVTAGSATGG

-2640 TDSEAKSVQ
+2640 TDSEAESVQ
-2649 VTIARQGVTPQIELS
+2649 ATIDRQGVTPQIELS
-2664 PPRAPYDGGVKRPD
+2664 PPRTPYDGGVKRPD
-2678 VTLRDNANN
+2678 VTLRDAKNN
-2687 VIPAGEYKVTYV
+2687 VIPVGEYKVTYV
-2699 SDSGENWTDKGD
+2699 SDGGANWTDQGE
-2711 YTVKIEDISGGNY
+2711 YTVKIEDINGGNY
-2724 SVSTSTAKFTIDATA
+2724 MVSTSTAKFTIDATA

-2747 KPGLVYYG
+2747 KPGLVHYG

-2769 KVQWSSSDEN
+2769 KVEWKSSDE
-2779 VAMIDAN
+2779 AIAQIDAN
-2786 GLVTIKGPG
+2786 GFVTITGTG
-2795 AATITATKTGGGNYD
+2795 SATITATKAGGGNYD
-2810 TAAAAYPLNA
+2810 TATATYPLNA
-2820 LRKPVTAIVTAD
+2820 LKKPVTAIVTAD
-2832 DKVFNGKT
+2832 DKVFDGKT
-2840 NATIHITWEKGALVG
+2840 DAVIHITWEQGALVG
-2855 TDQIDTSSLSGAF
+2855 TDQINTSGLRGAF
-2868 EDEHAGTNK
+2868 KDVHAGTNK
-2877 TVTVAGTVVP
+2877 TVNVTGTVVS
-2887 DTTAQ
+2887 DDTAQ

-2911 TAPSLTANDW
+2911 TAPNLTANDR

-2926 ARDLVSGGDA
+2926 AQALVTGGNDA

-2984 VSRKPLTADD
+2984 VSRKTLAADGT
-2994 ANVELSGGGVQ
+2994 NVELSGGGVR
-3005 KDTDKTYYCMYDGSE
+3005 KDTDGRYYCAYDGNE
-3020 KEPSVIIKDGSAT
+3020 KEPSVIIKDGSAV
-3033 IAAGEYAVRYSGNR
+3033 IPAGEYAVRYSDNR
-3047 DVGTATITITSEPG
+3047 DVGTATVTITSEPG

-3066 NGSVSFEIRQGGAV
+3066 GGSVSFEIRQGGAQ
-3080 LTRSPEAKDLTY
+3080 LTRSPQAKDLTY

-3097 ELVSVGAATGGTV
+3097 ELVTVGAATGGHIEYAVDGGT
-3110 VYSLDKDASDDP
+3110 YSGD
-3122 DDPDGYSEKIPQKT
+3122 IPK
-3136 AAGTYIVYY
+3136 AVNAGTYTVSY
-3145 KVRGDA
+3145 KVVGDA
-3151 NHADGTA
+3151 NHADGTT
-3158 VGSVTVT
+3158 GSVTVT
-3165 IKPKEIV
+3165 IKPREIV

-3184 DGAPKEPSGS
+3184 DGTPQEPSGA

-3199 DGATLIPSSEYA
+3199 DGSTPIPDSEYT
-3211 LSYQNNIDA
+3211 LSYRDNIDA

-3239 TATFTIAKASIDAGN
+3239 TATFTIAKASIDPAD
-3254 IIAPAGRENLPYNGA
+3254 ITAPTSLGNLPYNGA
-3269 EQTLAQAGSAAE
+3269 EQALAQAGSADE
-3281 GTMVYSLDKGG
+3281 GTMVYSLDKDG

-3301 KDRGDYTVWY
+3301 KDRGGYTVWY

-3318 YEDSTPASVAAS
+3318 YEDSAPASVAAS
-3330 IVPNAVTKPT
+3330 IVSNAVTTPT

-3347 VAFNGEKQEPT
+3347 VTFNGEKQEPT

-3372 EYKVTYTDGGGNP
+3372 EYSVTYTDGGGSA

-3390 NVGTYTLTIT
+3390 NVGKYTLTIAAA
-3400 GTTGNYTFTA
+3400 TGNYTFTT
-3410 NRTAPFEIVPA
+3410 NCTATFEIVPA

-3476 QIVVTA
+3476 QVVVTA

-3506 AVVTAAAKPYDTT
+3506 AVVTAAAKTYDGDTT
-3519 TAATVTAALQSGD
+3519 ADVTATLQSGD
-3532 LVGGD
+3532 LVGSD
-3537 VVTIKLAGSFEDP
+3537 VVTIKLVGSFEDP

-3558 IVDSTAP
+3558 IVDSTNP
-3565 DFTGSK
+3565 DFTGST

-3591 QATDVKAPEAATG
+3591 QVADVKPPEAAVS

-3660 DTAGEK
+3660 DRAGEK
-3666 LAVPVEIA
+3666 LADQVEIA
-3674 QQTVAETD
+3674 QQTVAVDD

-3687 APPGASYDGQVHRPS
+3687 TPPGASYDGQVHRPS
-3702 VTVMDGG
+3702 VTVMDAG

-3718 SVDYGSTDWTS
+3718 SVGYGATDWTG
-3729 VRTHTVTITNK
+3729 VGKHTVTITGK
-3740 TGGNYVIPEKSAD
+3740 TGGNYVIPEKSAV

-3790 AVSWTSSDTTVAVI
+3790 AVSWTSSDTSVAAI
-3804 DQNGLVSVRTS
+3804 DPNGLVRVLTS

-3851 TADDKVFDGTM
+3851 TADDKVFDGNT
-3862 NADLRTAWKDG
+3862 NANLRTAWKDG

-3885 LSGTFSDPNVGANKT
+3885 LTGAFSDPNVGTNKT

-3917 PAATTASITPKPATV
+3917 PAAVTASITPKPATV

-3943 TGRPLELVTEG
+3943 TGDPLKLVTEG
-3954 SANGG
+3954 RADGG
-3959 DVAYSRDGVSYTLEV
+3959 DAAYSRDGVSYTLEV
-3974 PTGTNAGDYS
+3974 PTGTKAGEYS

-4011 VTNPEIDLS
+4011 VTSPTIELS

-4034 VVVKDGNTVIAPSE
+4034 VVVKDGSIVIAPSE

-4057 AVGTATVVITDAD
+4057 AVGTATVVITDAE
-4070 GGNYTVSGTESFT
+4070 GGNYTVSGTKTFT

-4112 GTAVNGSV
+4112 GTAVNGRV
-4120 VYALDDEN
+4120 VYALDE
-4128 GTYSASIPRGKD
+4128 GGPYSASIPRGKD
-4140 AGDYQVWYKVKG
+4140 AGDYEVWYKVQG
-4152 GNGADDT
+4152 DNGAADT
-4159 QPESVTVTIQPKQ
+4159 EPDLVTVTIQPKQ
-4172 VDPTDLTVLLNNQY
+4172 VDPMDLTVLLNNQY

-4195 AITPAPTVILGGQTL
+4195 AITPTPTVILGGQTL
-4210 TVGSYQVGYSNNTS
+4210 PYTPGYSNNTN
-4224 VGTATVTVQSTGRNY
+4224 VGTATVTVQSTGGGNY
-4239 RFFKAVTFEITKGK
+4239 RFYKVVTFEITKGK
-4253 AKFLAP
+4253 AEFLVE
-4259 PTARENLVYTGEAQE
+4259 PTAKTGLVYTGEAQE
-4274 LVEAGF
+4274 LVTKGF
-4280 ATDGPM
+4280 ATDGLM
-4286 LYSTDGYTYFPSI
+4286 LYSTDGYTYSPSI

-4304 RGKHYVM
+4304 RGEHYVF

-4322 SDPVILSVTIG
+4322 SDLVILTVTIG
-4333 TNVVASP
+4333 TNNVTNP
-4340 TVVLSA
+4340 IVVLSA

-4360 TVADDNN
+4360 TVADDDNR
-4367 KPIPAGEYT
+4367 PIPAGEYT
-4376 VTYSDNI
+4376 VTYSNNI
-4383 NVGTGKIQIAS
+4383 DVGTATVEIAS
-4394 RGDNYSFTASATFE
+4394 RGDNYSFTASANFT

-4421 KQDAVYYGDTIQLG
+4421 KQDTVYYGDTIQLG

-4442 TVAWASSDT
+4442 AVTWASSDT
-4451 DVAAIDQNGVVTVK
+4451 TVADIGQNGVVTVK

-4473 ATMAAGGGYKEAAGT
+4473 ATMAAGGGYKEATGT
-4488 WTFLAKAKPVKA
+4488 WTFLAKAKPVTA

-4509 DGGTEAQ
+4509 DGDTKAQ

-4531 VSAEG
+4531 VSAVG
-4536 RFADAAVG
+4536 HFADAEVG
-4544 TNKTVFIDRL
+4544 TNKTVFIDSL
-4554 TVADEVRAK
+4554 TVADEVKAK
-4563 YDISWPATT
+4563 YDISWPAAT
-4572 TASITQKTA
+4572 TASITPTPATVTGVTPREDLVYNGSA
-4581 QVTAEPKAKDGLK
+4581 Q
-4594 YTGDALELIV
+4594 ELV
-4604 PGTAEG
+4604 SPGTAEG

-4621 YTFAVPKATDAG
+4621 YAFAIPKGTDAG

-4645 GNYKDSAPEKVEATI
+4645 GNHKDSAPQKVDVTI
-4660 GVNTDSPTVLC
+4660 GVNTDTPTVLC
-4671 MPPTVQYDGTEKTP
+4671 TQDTFRYDGTEKTP
-4685 TVVVRDGSGG
+4685 DVVVRDGSGR
-4695 IIPESEYTVELPT
+4695 IIPESEYTVTLPT
-4708 PRIMVGDY
+4708 PRIAVDDY
-4716 TVTVTDKTGGNY
+4716 TVTVTDKVGGNY
-4728 DFTQAVTGTFKIVKS
+4728 EFS
-4743 SQAPLSITDR
+4743 
-4753 PANVCYGDTFC
+4753 
-4764 LSAIGGSGSGAIV
+4764 
-4777 WSIDKTDIA
+4777 
-4786 TIDANGVVSVKDTGG
+4786 
-4801 FTVTAYRKGADGYSD
+4801 
-4816 SMLDSVPF
+4816 
-4824 VAKVK
+4824 AKVIWNF
-4829 PVSPVVTAKDKKYDG
+4829 P
-4844 KPDATLTA
+4844 
-4852 SWKSGDLVGD
+4852 
-4862 DELTLTVTGQFDSS
+4862 
-4876 DAGTNKRVDIVTHAA
+4876 
-4891 TGANA
+4891 
-4896 SKYAITW
+4896 
-4903 PDSTTASI
+4903 
-4911 YKVDA
+4911 
-4916 KLDTP
+4916 
-4921 PSDPGL
+4921 
-4927 TYDGSAQALV
+4927 
-4937 IGGTTV
+4937 
-4943 GGIGKIEYSLRQNG
+4943 
-4957 AYSQDIPTGTDAG
+4957 
-4970 PYTVWYRV
+4970 
-4978 ADSVNYTGIAAASI
+4978 
-4992 EVRIGQR
+4992 
-4999 TPTISTAPTASGS
+4999 
-5012 AGQRLSEVGLSG
+5012 
-5024 GAVSVPGAFAWTDPT
+5024 
-5039 AIVVAGKAYEVTF
+5039 VTF
-5052 TPADTV
+5052 S
-5058 NYTTATCQVV
+5058 
-5068 ALAGSASTPGGS
+5068 L
-5080 SPSGGSSGGG
+5080 
-5090 AGTAGTS
+5090 
-5097 MQTTVQ
+5097 
-5103 NGTAST
+5103 
-5109 VVSAADGSK
+5109 
-5118 LVKEAVESQS
+5118 
-5128 RTIVIKPEIPGTVT
+5128 
-5142 KTQVSIPASTV
+5142 
-5153 SQIQRETGAALTI
+5153 
-5166 STPIADATIPHEAL
+5166 
-5180 DALGREGGTV
+5180 
-5190 SVAAEQ
+5190 
-5196 TGQSVALTLTAGG
+5196 
-5209 KNVERVPGGLTLT
+5209 
-5222 VPAENAGPGT
+5222 
-5232 VAVLVREDGT
+5232 
-5242 RETIQKS
+5242 
-5249 VVENGA
+5249 
-5255 VSIPLDGPATVEI
+5255 
-5268 VDNSKAFADVA
+5268 NS
-5279 PTDWA
+5279 
-5284 ADAVAFASAREL
+5284 
-5296 FSGTSETTFSPEET
+5296 
-5310 MSRGML
+5310 
-5316 ATVLYRL
+5316 
-5323 EGQPDQAL
+5323 
-5331 TMEDL
+5331 
-5336 GHGYSDVSS
+5336 
-5345 EEWYADGIAWAAENG
+5345 
-5360 IVNGYGDDRFGPND
+5360 
-5374 SVTRE
+5374 
-5379 QFVVMLWR
+5379 
-5387 YAGSPEAKSDRALA
+5387 
-5401 FTDADQ
+5401 
-5407 ASAYALEALRWA
+5407 
-5419 VENGVLNGHG
+5419 
-5429 NGRLAPGGTATRAE
+5429 
-5443 AAQMLKNFM
+5443 
-5452 ENT
+5452 

>member
-409 EIDVDED
+409 AIVVDED

-658 SENYSATPATKVGG
+658 SENYSATPATKVDG

-800 AKVDANSGQITVTGD
+800 AKVDANSGQVTVTGD

-824 SGSVTRAGNY
+824 SGSATRAGNY

-1149 DGGAYSELIPTG
+1149 DGGAYSELIPTRIE
-1161 TKAKDYTVLYK
+1161 AKDYTVLYK

-1373 FEYDGTVKLPQVV
+1373 FEYDGAVKLPQVV

-1511 GGQNYLP
+1511 GDQNYLP

-1529 KPVTAEVT
+1529 KPVTAVVT
-1537 VAGKPYDGGTAATVT
+1537 VAGKPYDGGTAATVAT
-1552 AVDIAAGGLVGT
+1552 VNIAAGGLVST
-1564 DAVTIDPASITAAF
+1564 DQVIIDPASITAAF

-1599 GADAEKYDIRYPET
+1599 GADAGKYDISYPET
-1613 ASADITQATT
+1613 VRSEITQAAA
-1623 SITAQPQK
+1623 SITTLPQK

-1682 VEGTADYTGAA
+1682 VEGTADYTGVAEA
-1693 GGEIDV
+1693 TIDV
-1699 AIAPKR
+1699 TISPKSF
-1705 ITPKIELSESS
+1705 TPKIELSESS

-1727 ITVKDGNTVIEEE
+1727 ITVKDGNAVIEEE
-1740 QYTVAWAGTQGQ
+1740 QYTVTWAGTKGQ
-1752 TDAQMLIAAD
+1752 THAEMLIGAD
-1762 TYTATIETVTNGNY
+1762 MYTATIETVPNGNY
-1776 IFTATAKVV
+1776 IFTATAKMV
-1785 IAAATQ
+1785 IAEATQ
-1791 DALKITGKPERVC
+1791 DALKITGKPEHVR

-1819 NGTVKWGLTAGGTSS
+1819 NGTVKWSLTTGGASS

-1846 DTGSITVTAERT
+1846 DTGSITVKVERT
-1858 VPNYGTVSD
+1858 VLNYGTVSD
-1867 TWTFTVEPKP
+1867 SWTFTVEPKP

-1890 GTTAVAPGNIT
+1890 RTTAVASGDIK
-1901 AVVKPGD
+1901 AEVKPGD
-1908 LVDLADTITITGL
+1908 LVDSGDTFTIRGL

-1935 VVLDSTGASTTADP
+1935 VALDSTNASTAADP

-2041 GNYTFNAVEVEF
+2041 GNYTFNAVEVKF
-2053 AIRRAGAALTS
+2053 TIQRAGAVLTS

-2095 KKDAS
+2095 DK
-2100 YAPDDP
+2100 DDP
-2106 DGYSEKIPQKTDA
+2106 DGYSEAIPQKTNA

-2125 YKVRGDANH
+2125 YKVQGDANH

-2171 PTVTVQDGAVTI
+2171 PTVTVQDGAATI
-2183 DAAEYSVSYRDNVG
+2183 APAEYSVSYRDNVN
-2197 AGTATVTVSNANG
+2197 AGTATVTVGNANG
-2210 RNYTV
+2210 GNYTV

-2220 FQIAKA
+2220 FQIEKA
-2226 APVFTAPQPIGGLQ
+2226 APAVTAPTAIAGLQ

-2272 PTAVPRGAYTI
+2272 PTAVPRGTYKI
-2283 QYKVVGDANH
+2283 QYKVLGDTNH

-2317 SSTRFVYNNSP
+2317 SSNRFVYNNSP

-2341 PIPEQEYAVA
+2341 PIPEQEYTVT

-2410 DDIQLGVTGGGAGGT
+2410 DDIQLGVTGGAAGGT

-2437 IDSTI
+2437 TASTI
-2442 GGTGLLAVRDVGPIM
+2442 GGTGLLTVRDVGPM
-2457 VTVKCSKGGNYSDVS
+2457 VVKVTCSKGGNYSDVS

-2640 TDSEAKSVQ
+2640 TDSEAKGVQ

-2755 DTFTLSAVGGSGGA
+2755 DTFTLSAVGGSGGEQ
-2769 KVQWSSSDEN
+2769 VQWSSSDGN
-2779 VAMIDAN
+2779 IAQIDAN
-2786 GLVTIKGPG
+2786 GFVTIKGTG
-2795 AATITATKTGGGNYD
+2795 SATITATKAGGGNYD
-2810 TAAAAYPLNA
+2810 TATATYPLNA
-2820 LRKPVTAIVTAD
+2820 LKKPVTAIVTAD
-2832 DKVFNGKT
+2832 DKVFDNTT
-2840 NATIHITWEKGALVG
+2840 NAVIHITWEQGALVG
-2855 TDQIDTSSLSGAF
+2855 TDQIDTTGLSGAF
-2868 EDEHAGTNK
+2868 VDEHAGTNK
-2877 TVTVAGTVVP
+2877 TVNVTGTVIS
-2887 DTTAQ
+2887 DATAQ

-2911 TAPSLTANDW
+2911 TAPNLTANDR

-2926 ARDLVSGGDA
+2926 ARDLVTGGDG
-2936 NTLYAESKDGVYSA
+2936 NTLYAESKDGVYSP

-2955 TDAGTYTVW
+2955 TDAKTYTVW

-2984 VSRKPLTADD
+2984 VSRKTLAADGT
-2994 ANVELSGGGVQ
+2994 NVELSGGGVR
-3005 KDTDKTYYCMYDGSE
+3005 KDTDGTYYCAYDGNE
-3020 KEPSVIIKDGSAT
+3020 KEPSVIIKDGSAV
-3033 IAAGEYAVRYSGNR
+3033 IPAGEYAVRYSGNR
-3047 DVGTATITITSEPG
+3047 DVGTATVTITSEPG

-3066 NGSVSFEIRQGGAV
+3066 SGSVRFEIREGSAQ

-3097 ELVSVGAATGGTV
+3097 ELVTVGAATGGHIEYAVDGVT
-3110 VYSLDKDASDDP
+3110 YSGD
-3122 DDPDGYSEKIPQKT
+3122 IPK
-3136 AAGTYIVYY
+3136 AANAGTYTVSY
-3145 KVRGDA
+3145 KVVGDA
-3151 NHADGTA
+3151 NHADGTT
-3158 VGSVTVT
+3158 VWSVTVT
-3165 IKPKEIV
+3165 IKPKEVV
-3172 SPKITVSGTYTY
+3172 SPKITVSGTYIY
-3184 DGAPKEPSGS
+3184 DGAPKEPSG
-3194 AVTVE
+3194 ADVKVE
-3199 DGATLIPSSEYA
+3199 DGATTIPDSEYT
-3211 LSYQNNIDA
+3211 LSYRDNIDA
-3220 GTATVIVT
+3220 GTATAIVT
-3228 NANGGD
+3228 NANGGN
-3234 YIVSG
+3234 YIVNG
-3239 TATFTIAKASIDAGN
+3239 TATFTIAKASIAPAD
-3254 IIAPAGRENLPYNGA
+3254 ITAPAGRENLPYNGA
-3269 EQTLAQAGSAAE
+3269 EQALAQAGSAAE
-3281 GTMVYSLDKGG
+3281 GTMVYSLDKDG

-3301 KDRGDYTVWY
+3301 KDRGGYTVWY

-3318 YEDSTPASVAAS
+3318 YEDSTPDSVTAS

-3347 VAFNGEKQEPT
+3347 VTFNGERQEPA

-3372 EYKVTYTDGGGNP
+3372 EYSVTYKDADGNA

-3390 NVGTYTLTIT
+3390 NVGKYTLTIA

-3410 NRTAPFEIVPA
+3410 NCTATFEIVPA

-3454 SIDNNTLAGITAD
+3454 SVSDSSLADIAD

-3476 QIVVTA
+3476 QVVVTA

-3487 GYADQTATWRL
+3487 GYADQIATWRL

-3506 AVVTAAAKPYDTT
+3506 AVVTAAAKTYDGDPT
-3519 TAATVTAALQSGD
+3519 ATVTATLQSGD
-3532 LVGGD
+3532 LVGND
-3537 VVTIKLAGSFEDP
+3537 VVTIKLKGSFEDP

-3565 DFTGSK
+3565 DFTGST

-3591 QATDVKAPEAATG
+3591 QVADVKPPEAAVG

-3616 EGSAT
+3616 EGLAT

-3666 LAVPVEIA
+3666 LAAPVAIA
-3674 QQTVAETD
+3674 RQTVAEAD
-3682 LIVEF
+3682 LIVGF
-3687 APPGASYDGQVHRPS
+3687 TPPGASYDGQVHRPS
-3702 VTVMDGG
+3702 VTVMDAG

-3718 SVDYGSTDWTS
+3718 SVGYGATDWTG
-3729 VRTHTVTITNK
+3729 VGKHTVTITGK
-3740 TGGNYVIPEKSAD
+3740 TGGNYVIPEKSAE

-3790 AVSWTSSDTTVAVI
+3790 AVSWTSSDTTVADI
-3804 DQNGLVSVRTS
+3804 DQNGLVRVLTS

-3851 TADDKVFDGTM
+3851 TADDKVFDGNT
-3862 NADLRTAWKDG
+3862 NANLRTAWKDG
-3873 DLLPGDTIDLTF
+3873 ELLPGDTIDLTS
-3885 LSGTFSDPNVGANKT
+3885 LSGTFSDPDVGTNKT

-3907 PANDKYAISI
+3907 PTNDKYAISI

-3932 TGVAPNPDLVY
+3932 NGVAPKQDLVY
-3943 TGRPLELVTEG
+3943 NGSPQKLVTEG
-3954 SANGG
+3954 RADGG
-3959 DVAYSRDGVSYTLEV
+3959 DAAYSRDGVSYTLEV
-3974 PTGTNAGDYS
+3974 PTGTKAGEYS

-4011 VTNPEIDLS
+4011 VTSPTIELS

-4034 VVVKDGNTVIAPSE
+4034 VVVKDGSTVIAPSE

-4057 AVGTATVVITDAD
+4057 AVGTATVVITDAE
-4070 GGNYTVSGTESFT
+4070 GGNYTVSGTKPFT

-4112 GTAVNGSV
+4112 GTAVNGRV
-4120 VYALDDEN
+4120 VYALDE
-4128 GTYSASIPRGKD
+4128 GGPYSASIPRGKD
-4140 AGDYQVWYKVKG
+4140 ADEYVVWYKVEG
-4152 GNGADDT
+4152 DNGAADT
-4159 QPESVTVTIQPKQ
+4159 EPDLVTVTIQPKQ
-4172 VDPTDLTVLLNNQY
+4172 VDPMDLTVLLDNQY
-4186 AYSTPYTGS
+4186 AYSTTYTGS
-4195 AITPAPTVILGGQTL
+4195 PITPTPTVILGGQTL
-4210 TVGSYQVGYSNNTS
+4210 SYTAGYSNNTN
-4224 VGTATVTVQSTGRNY
+4224 VGTATVTVQSTGGGNY
-4239 RFFKAVTFEITKGK
+4239 RFYKAVTFEITKGK
-4253 AKFLAP
+4253 AKFMIP
-4259 PTARENLVYTGEAQE
+4259 PREKTGLVYTGEAQE
-4274 LVEAGF
+4274 LVTKGF
-4280 ATDGPM
+4280 ATDGLV
-4286 LYSTDGYTYFPSI
+4286 LYSTDGYTYSPSI

-4304 RGKHYVM
+4304 RGEHYVM

-4322 SDPVILSVTIG
+4322 SDPVILTVTIG
-4333 TNVVASP
+4333 TNNVENP
-4340 TVVLSA
+4340 KVVLSA

-4360 TVADDNN
+4360 TVADDKNN
-4367 KPIPAGEYT
+4367 PIPAGEYT
-4376 VTYSDNI
+4376 VTYSNNI
-4383 NVGTGKIQIAS
+4383 DVGTATVEIAS

-4442 TVAWASSDT
+4442 AVTWASSDP
-4451 DVAAIDQNGVVTVK
+4451 DVADIGQNGVVTVK

-4473 ATMAAGGGYKEAAGT
+4473 ATMAAGGGYKEATGT
-4488 WTFLAKAKPVKA
+4488 WTFLAKAKPVTA

-4509 DGGTEAQ
+4509 DGNTKAQ

-4536 RFADAAVG
+4536 HFADAEVG
-4544 TNKTVFIDRL
+4544 TNKTVFIDSL
-4554 TVADEVRAK
+4554 TVADEVKAK
-4563 YDISWPATT
+4563 YDISWPAAT
-4572 TASITQKTA
+4572 TASITPTPA
-4581 QVTAEPKAKDGLK
+4581 TVTGVTPKQGLV
-4594 YTGDALELIV
+4594 YTGSAQELV
-4604 PGTAEG
+4604 NPGTAEG

-4621 YTFAVPKATDAG
+4621 YAFAIPKGTDAG

-4645 GNYKDSAPEKVEATI
+4645 GNHKDSAPQKVDVTI
-4660 GVNTDSPTVLC
+4660 GVNTDTPTVLC
-4671 MPPTVQYDGTEKTP
+4671 TQDTFRYDGTEKTP
-4685 TVVVRDGSGG
+4685 DVVVRDGSGR
-4695 IIPESEYTVELPT
+4695 IIPESEYIVTLPT
-4708 PRIMVGDY
+4708 PRIAVDEY
-4716 TVTVTDKTGGNY
+4716 TFTVTDKAGGNY
-4728 DFTQAVTGTFKIVKS
+4728 EFSGDVTGKFKIVS
-4743 SQAPLSITDR
+4743 AIQNPLSITDR
-4753 PANVCYGDTFC
+4753 PANVHYGDTFC
-4764 LSAIGGSGSGAIV
+4764 LSAIGGSGGGAVV
-4777 WSIDKTDIA
+4777 WSVRENNGVA
-4786 TIDANGVVSVKDTGG
+4786 TIDQNGVVTVKGTGG
-4801 FTVTAYRKGADGYSD
+4801 FTVEAYRESADGYDQSNTV
-4816 SMLDSVPF
+4816 SAPF
-4824 VAKVK
+4824 EAKAK

-4844 KPDATLTA
+4844 KLDADLSA
-4852 SWKSGDLVGD
+4852 SWKSGDLVGN
-4862 DELTLTVTGQFDSS
+4862 DELLLTVTGQFDSP
-4876 DAGTNKRVDIVTHAA
+4876 DAGANKRVEIVDRSA
-4891 TGANA
+4891 TGDSAD
-4896 SKYAITW
+4896 KYVITW

-4911 YKVDA
+4911 HKVDA
-4916 KLDTP
+4916 KLATL

-4927 TYDGSAQALV
+4927 TYNGREQELV
-4937 IGGTTV
+4937 NPGTTV
-4943 GGIGKIEYSLRQNG
+4943 GNIGVIEYSLSQNG
-4957 AYSQDIPTGTDAG
+4957 AYSPDIPTGTDAG
-4970 PYTVWYRV
+4970 SYTVWYRV

-4992 EVRIGQR
+4992 QVTIGKA
-4999 TPTISTAPTASGS
+4999 TPTIGTAPTASGS
-5012 AGQRLSEVGLSG
+5012 AGQQLSDVKFTSG
-5024 GAVSVPGAFAWTDPT
+5024 GAASVDGTFAWTDPT
-5039 AIVVAGKAYEVTF
+5039 AVVEAGKEYEVTF
-5052 TPADTV
+5052 TPKDTA
-5058 NYTTATCQVV
+5058 NYTTATCMVV
-5068 ALAGSASTPGGS
+5068 VLAGSASTPGGS
-5080 SPSGGSSGGG
+5080 SPSGGSSSGG
-5090 AGTAGTS
+5090 AGTGGTS
-5097 MQTTVQ
+5097 TQTTVQ

-5128 RTIVIKPEIPGTVT
+5128 QAIVIKPEISGTVT

-5166 STPIADATIPHEAL
+5166 STPIAEATIPHEAL

-5232 VAVLVREDGT
+5232 VAVLVHEDGT

-5296 FSGTSETTFSPEET
+5296 FSGTSETTFSPEQT

-5336 GHGYSDVSS
+5336 RRGYSDVSS

-5407 ASAYALEALRWA
+5407 ASDYALEALRWA